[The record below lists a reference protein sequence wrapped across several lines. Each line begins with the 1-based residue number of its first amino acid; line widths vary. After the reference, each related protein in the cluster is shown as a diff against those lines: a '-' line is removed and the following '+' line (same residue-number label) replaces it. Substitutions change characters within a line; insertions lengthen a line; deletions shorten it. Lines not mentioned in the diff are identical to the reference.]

1 MLRLQP
7 QGLYLKFVLFLKLPF
22 LESIFSCSLVGYF
35 EGKIIKSYGTL
46 EGKIAK
52 ELFEIVW
59 EKGGNPK
66 DIVKEKGMTQVT
78 DVGAIEAEV
87 DKIINENPDQ
97 VEKAKT
103 NPKLAGWFV
112 GQVLKATSGK
122 ANPAVVSKLI
132 NKKKFISNLFS
143 SVTDIFNSGVE
154 KDFGKSSKISEIDD
168 AVEAVKS
175 TGNNNLVLLHCN
187 SSYPS
192 TYAEVNLKFM
202 DTLKKMYNIPVG
214 FSDHTTDL
222 LYNVSYS

>member
-1 MLRLQP
+1 MNKEELTIENSPITTTQLGQ
-7 QGLYLKFVLFLKLPF
+7 
-22 LESIFSCSLVGYF
+22 
-35 EGKIIKSYGTL
+35 IIDLISSN
-46 EGKIAK
+46 EISGKIAK

-132 NKKKFISNLFS
+132 NKK
-143 SVTDIFNSGVE
+143 IF
-154 KDFGKSSKISEIDD
+154 K
-168 AVEAVKS
+168 
-175 TGNNNLVLLHCN
+175 
-187 SSYPS
+187 
-192 TYAEVNLKFM
+192 
-202 DTLKKMYNIPVG
+202 
-214 FSDHTTDL
+214 
-222 LYNVSYS
+222 